1 MFKCT
6 ESQNEVFAKE
16 ESQMVQR
23 REQPARRTDS
33 IHSVYIAQGSAL
45 AHAQEL
51 VDEYEPTA
59 KLKRRFSDPYSH
71 IPCVEKWNSSAL
83 WTLLEVDHSFGF
95 NPLKAVNSFMV
106 F

>member
-1 MFKCT
+1 MPTANIKLPPGMFKCT
-6 ESQNEVFAKE
+6 ESQDEVFAKE

-71 IPCVEKWNSSAL
+71 IPCVEK
-83 WTLLEVDHSFGF
+83 
-95 NPLKAVNSFMV
+95 
-106 F
+106 